1 MIEMLKD
8 WVRDLVIIVIFAN
21 LLEMLLPDSSMRKYL
36 KLVMGFFILLTVL
49 NPLLALLHADYQAF
63 YPFTNLPGQK
73 QQKSIQRQGEAMH
86 QQNQEMAMA
95 TFQRQ
100 LGQQIRGL
108 ILTQSEIQD
117 AEVQVESDAK
127 GKLQTVSIHIEIM
140 DENRETT
147 TSSKRIDQI
156 DQVDQVKIQIGSD
169 DQPRTGSQDESGQV
183 DQKMR
188 QIQNKVVHLLTSFYN
203 LQPEA
208 IRFQ

>member
-73 QQKSIQRQGEAMH
+73 QQKVIQHQGEAMY

-95 TFQRQ
+95 AFQQQ
-100 LGQQIRGL
+100 LGQQMRGL

-117 AEVQVESDAK
+117 AEVQVTSDEK
-127 GKLQTVSIHIEIM
+127 GNLQTVSIHIQIL
-140 DENRETT
+140 DENQKTT
-147 TSSKRIDQI
+147 ISSRRIDPI
-156 DQVDQVKIQIGSD
+156 GSVDQVKIQIGTN
-169 DQPRTGSQDESGQV
+169 DQSITGSQDDSIQV
-183 DQKMR
+183 DQKIS

-203 LQPEA
+203 LKPEA
-208 IRFQ
+208 IQFQ